1 MTRPREPK
9 DLKRRYV
16 SIGVTILI
24 GAVLMTAAGNFL
36 SRRDEGELAHVLLLA
51 FGIMAGLAAVFF
63 FRDFLEPRQLT
74 RADRE
79 IADSAFSRALSG
91 RGERPSMASPAAAEL
106 PQLDGYNLY
115 EATFVSSVDGSE
127 EPVIVGHPDN
137 IPHGDKGH
145 EPRPLLVGLHS
156 WSTDRYSATKQQ
168 SKEAADRGWFAVYPQ
183 FRGPNLIS
191 NPRASQACAS
201 LLAQHDIIDAV
212 EYMKDNF
219 PIDQR
224 RIYIMGGSGGGHIA
238 LMMAG
243 KCPDVWAGVS
253 AWVPITSLQEWWE
266 QQNGYAKHI
275 EACCGGKPGDSE
287 EVDFEY
293 LRRSPR
299 TFITNAANTPV
310 RISHGQMDNCIY
322 VQQTWKTFCELAN
335 MPGHQ
340 ISFFSDSTGHHADYA
355 AGASWLES
363 KVRNSKPPQAQRLVT
378 DEAKWYFW
386 CYVGPAEERSLAQV
400 KAGLVEEDGEILL
413 EVKCKGASETKID
426 LRALGIKVK
435 GEPGE
440 MEDQVLIIRPDNPEA
455 ESSYSY
461 PAVRP

>member
-1 MTRPREPK
+1 MTRPHEPK

-16 SIGVTILI
+16 GIGVTILI
-24 GAVLMTAAGNFL
+24 GAVLVTAAGSFL
-36 SRRDEGELAHVLLLA
+36 SKRGQGELADVLLLG
-51 FGIMAGLAAVFF
+51 FGIMVALAAVFF
-63 FRDFLEPRQLT
+63 FRDVLEPRERT
-74 RADRE
+74 RAGRE
-79 IADSAFSRALSG
+79 IADSAFSRALRDG
-91 RGERPSMASPAAAEL
+91 GDEAKMADPPAAEL
-106 PQLDGYNLY
+106 PQFDGYNLY
-115 EATFVSSVDGSE
+115 EVTVVSSVDGSE

-137 IPHGDKGH
+137 IGRGDKDH

-156 WSTDRYSATKQQ
+156 WSTDRYSAAKQQ
-168 SKEAADRGWFAVYPQ
+168 SNEAADRGWFAVYPQ
-183 FRGPNLIS
+183 FRGPNLTS
-191 NPRASQACAS
+191 NPRATQACAS

-212 EYMKDNF
+212 EYMKDSF
-219 PIDQR
+219 PIDQS
-224 RIYIMGGSGGGHIA
+224 RIYIMGASGGGHIA

-243 KCPDVWAGVS
+243 KYPDVWAGVS
-253 AWVPITSLQEWWE
+253 AWVPITSLKEWWE

-287 EVDFEY
+287 EADFEY
-293 LRRSPR
+293 LCRSPR

-310 RISHGQMDNCIY
+310 RISHGQMDGAIY

-363 KVRNSKPPQAQRLVT
+363 KVRSSKPPQRQRLVS
-378 DEAKWYFW
+378 DEPKWYFW
-386 CYVGPAEERSLAQV
+386 CYVRPAPARSFAEV
-400 KAGLVEEDGEILL
+400 NAGLVEQDGEIVL
-413 EVKCKGASETKID
+413 EVKCEGAGETKID
-426 LRALGIKVK
+426 LRALGIKLK
-435 GEPGE
+435 GEPSE
-440 MEDQVLIIRPDNPEA
+440 VEDEVLILRPDNPEA